1 MTQVTVGELLKT
13 LESTGE
19 FTVVAGGSDALS
31 GAISKR
37 SVQRV
42 GVALTGFVEH
52 LVVDRIQ
59 AIGRAE
65 SSYLDALEPEARR
78 QQLDQVLS
86 VGFPMLLI
94 TTGISPW
101 PELLEL
107 ADIHRCALIT
117 TLLDSTVATEQV
129 ESALSS
135 FLAPQ
140 EVRHAVLLDVHGVG
154 VLLVGKSGIG
164 KSEIGLELVARGH
177 RLVSDDL
184 VVLQQLNRRV
194 VVGSCPGLTR
204 HHMEIRGIGII
215 NIKELFGA
223 SAVREQ
229 KKVEMVV
236 ELVEWDDHGD
246 YERLGLTTDQTDV
259 VGVPVDRVILP
270 VRSGRSLSLIIEVA
284 ARNRLLKE
292 QGTHSA
298 QVFAE
303 RLRESIARSDNPL
316 SKPSIK
322 HGDGESE

>member
-1 MTQVTVGELLKT
+1 MSQVTVGELFEALG
-13 LESTGE
+13 SGAD
-19 FTVVAGGSDALS
+19 FTVVAGGESALE
-31 GAISKR
+31 GTIERR

-52 LVVDRIQ
+52 LVPDRVQ

-65 SSYLDALEPEARR
+65 SGYLDALDAEERR
-78 QQLDQVLS
+78 AHLDQVLS
-86 VGFPMLLI
+86 VGFPALVL

-101 PELLEL
+101 PELIEL
-107 ADIHRCALIT
+107 ADLHGCALIT
-117 TLLDSTVATEQV
+117 TPLDSTIATEHV
-129 ESALSS
+129 ESALAS
-135 FLAPQ
+135 FLAPR

-154 VLLVGKSGIG
+154 VLLTGKSGIG

-194 VVGSCPGLTR
+194 AVGSCPDLTR

-223 SAVREQ
+223 SSVREH

-236 ELVEWDDHGD
+236 ELVEWDDRGD
-246 YERLGLTTDQTDV
+246 YERLGLTMDQTDV
-259 VGVPVDRVILP
+259 VGVAVDRVVLP

-298 QVFAE
+298 QVFCEA
-303 RLRESIARSDNPL
+303 LAREHRPLGEPLDQNANRSWRQR
-316 SKPSIK
+316 K
-322 HGDGESE
+322 

>member
-1 MTQVTVGELLKT
+1 MSQVTVGELLKA
-13 LESTGE
+13 LGNSGE
-19 FTVVAGGSDALS
+19 FTVVAGGENALN
-31 GAISKR
+31 GTIRKR

-52 LVVDRIQ
+52 LVPDRLQ

-65 SSYLDALEPEARR
+65 SSYLDALDAEERR
-78 QQLDQVLS
+78 AQLDQVLS
-86 VGFPMLLI
+86 VGFPALI
-94 TTGISPW
+94 LTTGIQPW

-107 ADIHRCALIT
+107 ADLHGCALIT
-117 TLLDSTVATEQV
+117 TDDDSTIATDSL
-129 ESALSS
+129 ESALAS
-135 FLAPQ
+135 FLAPR

-154 VLLVGKSGIG
+154 VLLMGKSGIG

-194 VVGSCPGLTR
+194 VVGSCPDLTR

-223 SAVREQ
+223 SSVREH

-236 ELVEWDDHGD
+236 ELVEWDDQGD

-259 VGVPVDRVILP
+259 VGVAVDRVILP

-298 QVFAE
+298 QVFAK
-303 RLRESIARSDNPL
+303 RLRESIARSDSPL
-316 SKPSIK
+316 SKARID